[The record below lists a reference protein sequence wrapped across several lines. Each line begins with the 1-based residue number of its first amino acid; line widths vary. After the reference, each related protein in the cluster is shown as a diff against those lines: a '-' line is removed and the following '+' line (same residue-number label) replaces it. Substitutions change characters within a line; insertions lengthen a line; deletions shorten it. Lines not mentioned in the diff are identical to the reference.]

1 MKNLQSLCRVVKT
14 YATLPSRGIF
24 YDAETIDLVD
34 TTGEVGIRSMTGP
47 DELMFKNPDALLN
60 GEAMR
65 NALTSCVDGL
75 KNPDKLLV
83 NDVDA
88 LMVAIRIATYGDQ
101 MDISMDCPEC
111 KNKNTFG
118 LDLPTVQA
126 TMGIVEDSYEV
137 DLSSGTVV
145 YVRPYLYKDH
155 LKLTLATFDQIKLIK
170 TMEAP
175 TITDDQ
181 KLKIF
186 DKTFKELIKSNI
198 DMLSNA
204 IVKVVNEEQD
214 IEVIHDKD
222 THQDVLGFISN
233 IDKADSEIITK
244 KVKEVNEIGVL
255 REINVCCEFCKHEWV
270 SPISFDPVVFL
281 SGS

>member
-1 MKNLQSLCRVVKT
+1 MKNLQSLCRGVKT

-24 YDAETIDLVD
+24 YDADTIELVD
-34 TTGEVGIRSMTGP
+34 TSDEVGIRSMTGP

-65 NALTSCVDGL
+65 NALISCVVGL
-75 KNPDKLLV
+75 KNPDNLLV

-88 LMVAIRIATYGDQ
+88 LMVAIRIATYGDE
-101 MDISMDCPEC
+101 MDLAMDCPKC
-111 KNKNTFG
+111 GNQNTFA

-126 TMGIVEDSYEV
+126 TMGVVDDSYEV

-145 YVRPYLYKDH
+145 SIRPYLYKDH
-155 LKLTLATFDQIKLIK
+155 LKLTLATFQQMKLIK
-170 TMEAP
+170 SMEDPALSEE
-175 TITDDQ
+175 Q

-186 DKTFKELIKSNI
+186 DKSFKELVKANI

-204 IVKVVNEEQD
+204 ITKVTNEEHD
-214 IEVIHDKD
+214 LEVVHNKE
-222 THQDVLGFISN
+222 THQDVVSFISN
-233 IDKADSEIITK
+233 IDKADSELISN
-244 KVKEVNEIGVL
+244 KVKEVNEVGIL
-255 REINVCCEFCKHEWV
+255 REINVCCDFCKHEWV